1 MNALAF
7 RVYGVAQGMG
17 SKRAFVPK
25 GWTRPIITDT
35 NRSLKA
41 WQSLVAE
48 AAGRAIHE
56 RTDEGRSPWT
66 FLEGPIRLSL
76 AFYFPRPKSLPKR
89 VVANTKVVDVDKCA
103 RAIGDALSGVGTWT
117 IGRSSSSSRGT
128 TRRRRG
134 CRTWTCASKRRWGWG
149 RASGPPCRRRS
160 SIGHSSDKES
170 EPC

>member
-103 RAIGDALSGVGTWT
+103 RAIGDALSGVVYLDDRQ
-117 IGRSSSSSRGT
+117 IVESSRGST
-128 TRRRRG
+128 TRRRRA
-134 CRTWTCASKRRWGWG
+134 CRTSTCGSKRRWG
-149 RASGPPCRRRS
+149 
-160 SIGHSSDKES
+160 
-170 EPC
+170 